1 MIDKMDKMTV
11 WRLRQGADK
20 RIRSGHPWIF
30 SNELLVSPKGLNPGA
45 AIELQDVRG
54 QFLAR
59 GYGNPHSLI
68 AFRALTFNS
77 QDLAPTGF
85 DFLHEKVLSSWRVR
99 KAAGFRGSFRLA
111 FGESD
116 YIPGLVLD
124 YYLVEQKGQ
133 RAQVFVAQ
141 LVTAGMNE
149 ALKEAE
155 AFFKGLTEKALASG
169 LSDFGWDQTAV
180 VLRNDV
186 GVRKLEG
193 LTVDKPNVIKDLEA
207 LNLEHIEIFLNAAS
221 DAGTIKMS
229 CDLKGGQKTGFFLD
243 QTHNIFLAAN
253 LFKNWAQ
260 EQKKNTKN
268 EIKKIR
274 VLDLCCYVGHWST
287 QVTRALKALNLEVEV
302 HLLDV
307 SKSALAFAKENA
319 EREGASVVVHEMD
332 VLEGLANLPSQH
344 YDIVIADP
352 PAFIKAKKD
361 IPTGKAAYIK
371 MNTHAFRLAK
381 KNGFVAS
388 CSCSGLLEEEEFRDA
403 IRKASLRNYTEVRSV
418 LRGGHAADHP
428 TLMQFPEGFYLKMY
442 VHYIN

>member
-1 MIDKMDKMTV
+1 MMTV

-20 RIRSGHPWIF
+20 RIRSGHPWVF
-30 SNELLVSPKGLNPGA
+30 SNELSQSPKGLIPGTP
-45 AIELQDVRG
+45 IELQDSKG

-68 AFRALTFNS
+68 AFRALSFNS
-77 QDLAPTGF
+77 QEQQPTGF
-85 DFLHEKVLSSWRVR
+85 DFLQNKILNAWQVR

-124 YYLVEQKGQ
+124 YYLVRQNGKQ
-133 RAQVFVAQ
+133 AQVFAAQ

-155 AFFKGLTEKALASG
+155 TFFKGLIEKAHAQG
-169 LSDFGWDQTAV
+169 LSSFTWQDSAV
-180 VLRNDV
+180 VIRNDV
-186 GVRKLEG
+186 NIRKLEG
-193 LTVDKPNVIKDLEA
+193 LNVEEPKTVKDIEGMDLSD
-207 LNLEHIEIFLNAAS
+207 IEILLNAAGDDGLIS
-221 DAGTIKMS
+221 MS
-229 CDLKGGQKTGFFLD
+229 CDLQEGQKTGFFLD
-243 QTHNIFLAAN
+243 QTHNIYLAVN
-253 LFKNWAQ
+253 LFKNWAKTQ
-260 EQKKNTKN
+260 EKRT
-268 EIKKIR
+268 IR

-287 QVTRALKALNLEVEV
+287 QITRALKQLGFDVEV
-302 HLLDV
+302 SIVDV
-307 SKSALAFAKENA
+307 SKPALAFAKKNA
-319 EREGASVVVHEMD
+319 EREGANVVVHEMD
-332 VLEGLANLPSQH
+332 VSEGLTQLAASH

-352 PAFIKAKKD
+352 PAFIKSKKD
-361 IPTGKAAYIK
+361 IPIGKHAYVK
-371 MNTHAFRLAK
+371 MNTQAFRVVK

-403 IRKASLRNYTEVRSV
+403 IRKAALRNHSEIRSV

>member
-1 MIDKMDKMTV
+1 MLTV
-11 WRLRQGADK
+11 WRVRPGADK
-20 RIRSGHPWIF
+20 RIRSGHPWVF
-30 SNELLVSPKGLNPGA
+30 SNELSESPKGHTPGA
-45 AIELQDVRG
+45 PVELQDSRG

-77 QDLAPTGF
+77 QDAQPTGF
-85 DFLHEKVLSSWRVR
+85 DFLHEKVLNSWRVR

-124 YYLVEQKGQ
+124 YYVVEQNGKK
-133 RAQVFVAQ
+133 AQVFAAQ
-141 LVTAGMNE
+141 LVTAGMDA
-149 ALKEAE
+149 ALTSAE
-155 AFFKGLTEKALASG
+155 QFFQGLVEKAKAQG
-169 LSDFGWDQTAV
+169 LSEFGWNETAV
-180 VLRNDV
+180 VIRNDV
-186 GVRKLEG
+186 GIRKLEG
-193 LTVDKPNVIKDLEA
+193 LKAEEPKVIKDLA
-207 LNLEHIEIFLNAAS
+207 DFNLSHIEILLNAAG
-221 DAGTIKMS
+221 DAGVVKMS
-229 CDLKGGQKTGFFLD
+229 CDLREGQKTGFFLD
-243 QTHNIFLAAN
+243 QTHNIHLAVE
-253 LFKNWAQ
+253 LFKNWAKQ
-260 EQKKNTKN
+260 QKTKTL
-268 EIKKIR
+268 R

-287 QVTRALKALNLEVEV
+287 QITRALKAEGFDIEV
-302 HLLDV
+302 HVVDV
-307 SKSALAFAKENA
+307 SKTALAFAKENA
-319 EREGASVVVHEMD
+319 EREGAKVTVHEMD
-332 VLEGLANLPSQH
+332 VMEGLQNLPSQF

-361 IPTGKAAYIK
+361 IPTGKAAYVK
-371 MNTHAFRLAK
+371 MNTQAFRTAK

-442 VHYIN
+442 VHYII